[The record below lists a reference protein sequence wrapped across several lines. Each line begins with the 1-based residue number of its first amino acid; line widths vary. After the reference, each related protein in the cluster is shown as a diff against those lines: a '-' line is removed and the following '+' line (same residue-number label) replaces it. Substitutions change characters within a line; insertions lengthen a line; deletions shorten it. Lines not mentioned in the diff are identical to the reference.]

1 MRAGTP
7 AHGEPTPPERSANA
21 DAAVKP
27 RRGRATSAVTDLR
40 RYRAERAARANF
52 KALQPVVFANVRSA
66 LGTRARDVPPQQ
78 LEADYNFAWN
88 SLMGLLMSGTEID
101 SLPAWL
107 TTATTRR
114 VQDYLRKPAGRDVE
128 LFEDDGVHADD
139 EVSRVAE
146 DREAVQHVITAI
158 QHRFGRAEAEIL
170 FCLYVLDM
178 RREEVASRLDI
189 SVKRLH
195 KILDGHKGRPG
206 LRAEL
211 DGYIS
216 VIQSGDWCAEHAS
229 LISAYVLGWFG
240 PENPKA
246 RQARA
251 HLDACSACRSYA
263 NAKRG
268 IAALLPP
275 FTPAMFHSDR
285 AATWLEQLNASVHS
299 VARTIG
305 EKLGIASTSDA
316 ATGAAAAGGGTVAA
330 GGIAGAKLA
339 ACLSA
344 VAAGGVACLAAVT
357 IGVPHLGTSQAQD
370 TPDEVAQ
377 QAQPVKTTPA
387 LQGLTIA
394 SPLPKPVTT
403 KRSPRKAK
411 QHTTRRDTNNE
422 FSIENSQPAPQP
434 APTPTPIPEPAPS
447 SSTSSPA
454 PTPKADLAPS
464 AGPDEFSPER

>member
-1 MRAGTP
+1 MRA
-7 AHGEPTPPERSANA
+7 ERRAEDAAIATERAASA
-21 DAAVKP
+21 DAGHGP
-27 RRGRATSAVTDLR
+27 RRGRAPSAVTDLR

-66 LGTRARDVPPQQ
+66 LGARARDVPPQQ

-114 VQDYLRKPAGRDVE
+114 AQDYLRKPNGRDVE
-128 LFEDDGVHADD
+128 LFEDDGAHADD
-139 EVSRVAE
+139 EIARIVE
-146 DREAVQHVITAI
+146 DREAVQHVITTI

-216 VIQSGDWCAEHAS
+216 VIQSGDWCAEHSS
-229 LISAYVLGWFG
+229 LISAYVLGWFS

-251 HLDACSACRSYA
+251 HLAACSACRSYA

-285 AATWLEQLNASVHS
+285 VATWLEQFNAGIHS
-299 VARTIG
+299 AARTIG

-339 ACLSA
+339 ACLTA

-357 IGVPHLGTSQAQD
+357 IGVPHVGTSQARD
-370 TPDEVAQ
+370 TPDTAAQ
-377 QAQPVKTTPA
+377 HAPPATTTSA
-387 LQGLTIA
+387 LPGLTIV
-394 SPLPKPVTT
+394 SPLPKVSPSE
-403 KRSPRKAK
+403 RSTRQARR
-411 QHTTRRDTNNE
+411 HTTRRDTNDE
-422 FSIENSQPAPQP
+422 FSIEKSTPAPAPAP
-434 APTPTPIPEPAPS
+434 APTAPPPTSASTPAPATTTEAAPS
-447 SSTSSPA
+447 S
-454 PTPKADLAPS
+454 
-464 AGPDEFSPER
+464 GPREFGFER